1 MRIIAK
7 LVKHKQGN
15 SLFLSTHKPEKSL
28 QKKYLDQIE
37 DLYCD
42 FHITKVPL
50 FDTEVR
56 GKGRLYDY
64 CDKLAPGIAKNP
76 EKK

>member
-1 MRIIAK
+1 MLTVVR
-7 LVKHKQGN
+7 LVKHKQGKKKVLE
-15 SLFLSTHKPEKSL
+15 SASTDFSL

-64 CDKLAPGIAKNP
+64 CDKLAPGIAKKSK
-76 EKK
+76 E